1 MTSSDPV
8 VADPERADQESAVR
22 GTDHV
27 LRAMTDDGAFRVVV
41 ARTTDTS
48 QEALTTQ
55 KAFTSTGMVLSELIT
70 GAALLRET
78 MAPTHRVQALLRA
91 ANNRGRLV
99 ADAHPD
105 GGNRGLVSRA
115 AGVPEVDPADGSL
128 EVLRTLY
135 NGELHR
141 GVVHVPKEGSI
152 SQALMAY
159 MASSEQVAT
168 MVAVACVIKDGRVSA
183 AGGYMVQLLPEVG
196 RGPLAIMTERLRDFE
211 RIDGA
216 DGVLAKLAA
225 EPAPLL
231 EELLYGMPYTRLGDS
246 PLSYQCRC
254 SAVRVMSALASLSK
268 GDLTDLLREPVIEMS
283 CDYCGKSY
291 AVTPEHLKGMLEQ
304 S

>member
-1 MTSSDPV
+1 MSSETSL
-8 VADPERADQESAVR
+8 APEPASTAR

-48 QEALTTQ
+48 QAALTAQ
-55 KAFTSTGMVLSELIT
+55 STFGETGRRLSELIT
-70 GAALLRET
+70 STVLVRET
-78 MAPTHRVQALLRA
+78 MAPTHRVQTLLRA
-91 ANNRGRLV
+91 ADNRGRLV

-115 AGVPEVDPADGSL
+115 AGLLEVECKGGAL

-141 GVVHVPKEGSI
+141 GVVRIPDEGSI
-152 SQALMAY
+152 SQGLMAY

-168 MVAVACVIKDGRVSA
+168 MVAVACELDGDRVTA

-196 RGPLAIMTERLRDFE
+196 TAPLAIMTERLRDFE
-211 RIDGA
+211 RIDGPNGA
-216 DGVLAKLAA
+216 LAQFAA
-225 EPAPLL
+225 EPGPLL
-231 EELLYGMPYTRLGDS
+231 DELLYGMPFTRLGDS
-246 PLSYQCRC
+246 PLSFQCQC

-268 GDLTDLLREPVIEMS
+268 NDLSELIREPVIEMS

-291 AVTPEHLKGMLEQ
+291 AVTPEQLKGMLAE